1 MPVPA
6 TIRLPVR
13 VLLTVAALWLAACST
28 PDSADRRA
36 EPPSKSGNPESYV
49 VFGKRYQVLGTSQ
62 GYRERGI
69 ASWYGDAFHGKKTS
83 SGTPFDMHEVSAAHK
98 TLPIPTWVKV
108 TNLRNGK
115 TLVLRV
121 NDRGPFVGDRV
132 IDLSYA
138 AAQALDV
145 TGRGTVEVE
154 LEAVAPFQTLAD
166 AARRPRPGD
175 AGTLLASR
183 DRGSADTLAVAAST
197 TRALPWRPAAAVT
210 PPEPV
215 AGEPW
220 RPGETSVLAAATE
233 AVPAAIDPPA
243 IATPLPRPAE
253 VVAAL
258 PLPAD
263 EPVQA
268 PVARLDR
275 RPPPV
280 DFRAPAGGP
289 PTAVRPATLAP
300 QPLALAAP
308 GATSSGV
315 FLQLGAFG
323 DRRNAEAL
331 KSRVAG
337 RFAQPVTIDGSRGDG
352 LLRVKIGPFQTEPE
366 AERASL
372 AVASLGLG
380 RPRMVID

>member
-1 MPVPA
+1 MPAKA
-6 TIRLPVR
+6 TIRVSVR
-13 VLLTVAALWLAACST
+13 VLLAAGTALWLAACSSPGPT
-28 PDSADRRA
+28 DRRA
-36 EPPSKSGNPESYV
+36 EAPSKSGNPESYV
-49 VFGKRYQVLGTSQ
+49 VFGKRYQVLGTSE

-83 SGTPFDMHEVSAAHK
+83 SGVPFDMHEISAAHK

-115 TLVLRV
+115 SLVLRV

-132 IDLSYA
+132 IDLSFA
-138 AAQALDV
+138 AAKELEV
-145 TGRGTVEVE
+145 TGRGTAEVE

-166 AARRPRPGD
+166 AWRRPKPGD

-183 DRGSADTLAVAAST
+183 DRGSADTLAAAAGS
-197 TRALPWRPAAAVT
+197 TRALPWRPPAAVT
-210 PPEPV
+210 PAP
-215 AGEPW
+215 AGNEPW
-220 RPGETSVLAAATE
+220 RPSEAPVIAAATE

-243 IATPLPRPAE
+243 ETVPRPAE
-253 VVAAL
+253 VSAAL

-263 EPVQA
+263 ATVQP
-268 PVARLDR
+268 PVARLER
-275 RPPPV
+275 RPPPA
-280 DFRAPAGGP
+280 DFRTPAGP
-289 PTAVRPATLAP
+289 PTSVRPAALAP
-300 QPLALAAP
+300 QPLALATA
-308 GATSSGV
+308 GTTSSGV

-331 KSRVAG
+331 KTRIAG
-337 RFAQPVTIDGSRGDG
+337 RFAQPVTIDGSRNDG

-372 AVASLGLG
+372 MVASLGLG

>member
-1 MPVPA
+1 MPANAKTRITV
-6 TIRLPVR
+6 RL
-13 VLLTVAALWLAACST
+13 LLGAGALWLAACST
-28 PDSADRRA
+28 PDSVDRRA
-36 EPPSKSGNPESYV
+36 EAPSRSGNPESYV
-49 VFGKRYQVLGTSQ
+49 VFGKRYQVLGTSE

-83 SGTPFDMHEVSAAHK
+83 SGVPFDMHEISAAHK

-115 TLVLRV
+115 SLVLRV

-132 IDLSYA
+132 IDLSFA
-138 AAQALDV
+138 AAKQLDV
-145 TGRGTVEVE
+145 TGRGTAEVE

-166 AARRPRPGD
+166 AHRRPKPGD

-183 DRGSADTLAVAAST
+183 DRGSADVLAVAAGST
-197 TRALPWRPAAAVT
+197 RTLPWRPPAAVT
-210 PPEPV
+210 PVAPV

-220 RPGETSVLAAATE
+220 RPTEAPVIAAATE

-243 IATPLPRPAE
+243 VATPLPRPAE
-253 VVAAL
+253 VSAAL

-263 EPVQA
+263 KPAQP
-268 PVARLDR
+268 PVARLEQ
-275 RPPPV
+275 RPPPA
-280 DFRAPAGGP
+280 DFRTPAGP
-289 PTAVRPATLAP
+289 PTSVRPAALAP
-300 QPLALAAP
+300 QPLALATA
-308 GATSSGV
+308 GTTSSGV

-331 KSRVAG
+331 KTRIAG
-337 RFAQPVTIDGSRGDG
+337 RFAQPVTIDGSRNDG

-372 AVASLGLG
+372 MVASLGLG